1 MINSKKL
8 LQLARK
14 WRSAAAIGR
23 KRISFRRTSS
33 NRNPNE
39 SNEVPAVKKGHFVVY
54 TTDGGRFSIPLSHLG
69 NKVII
74 QLFAIAE
81 EEFGFT
87 GEGPI
92 VLPIDASSM
101 THVMSL
107 IRRGSASEQ
116 EKALSMS
123 LSTSSRSYVVTT
135 GQALPCTQAVL
146 CM

>member
-14 WRSAAAIGR
+14 WRLAATIGR

-54 TTDGGRFSIPLSHLG
+54 TTDGGRFFIPLSYLE

-81 EEFGFT
+81 EEFGLT
-87 GEGPI
+87 GEGPL

-123 LSTSSRSYVVTT
+123 LSTCSRSYVVTT